1 MIETHKEILDKAR
14 ENTDRVH
21 ETFLKTRAFGVEQI
35 FLNMKNIL
43 NEAEKQNE
51 NWKPENKT

>member
-1 MIETHKEILDKAR
+1 MEIHKEILDKAR